1 MEMPN
6 VHAANL
12 KPEFHA
18 LTLDEALVDEMIA
31 KLQADTPLLQ
41 LSPDDA
47 RKVFDRMVELGYII
61 ARED

>member
-12 KPEFHA
+12 KPEFRA
-18 LTLDEALVDEMIA
+18 LTLNEAMADEMIT
-31 KLQADTPLLQ
+31 KLQADTPLSW
-41 LSPDDA
+41 LSHADA
-47 RKVFDRMVELGYII
+47 RKVFDRMIELSYII